1 MFADLNKEDLDIVI
15 DAMDERQFQKG
26 DPVISEGEKGDVLF
40 VVEEGILDCYKKI
53 IQGQD
58 AKHIKSYQPGDAFG
72 ELALLYDAP
81 RAASIFAKT
90 NCQLWELDR
99 LTFNHI
105 VKDAAQKKRDKYEAF
120 LSKVEIFKH
129 MSEYE
134 RSKIADSI
142 TEKVFSEGQTVMT
155 QGEEGN

>member
-1 MFADLNKEDLDIVI
+1 
-15 DAMDERQFQKG
+15 
-26 DPVISEGEKGDVLF
+26 
-40 VVEEGILDCYKKI
+40 
-53 IQGQD
+53 
-58 AKHIKSYQPGDAFG
+58 
-72 ELALLYDAP
+72 LYDAP

-105 VKDAAQKKRDKYEAF
+105 VKDAAQKKRDKYEEF